1 MEEILNAAPQHVVT
15 LENINLKYNG
25 ERGEVTALQ
34 NVNLNIEKGEFI
46 CVLGPSGC
54 GKSTLL
60 NIMAGFLKPTEGEAK

>member
-1 MEEILNAAPQHVVT
+1 MEELLKEESQDVVT
-15 LENINLKYNG
+15 LKNINLRYNG

-54 GKSTLL
+54 GKSL
-60 NIMAGFLKPTEGEAK
+60 

>member
-1 MEEILNAAPQHVVT
+1 MEELLREESQDVVT
-15 LENINLKYNG
+15 LENINLRYNG

-54 GKSTLL
+54 GDYVKIRLS
-60 NIMAGFLKPTEGEAK
+60 

>member
-1 MEEILNAAPQHVVT
+1 MEEILNAKPQHVVT
-15 LENINLKYNG
+15 MEHINLKYNG

-54 GKSTLL
+54 GKST
-60 NIMAGFLKPTEGEAK
+60 

>member
-46 CVLGPSGC
+46 CVLGPS
-54 GKSTLL
+54 
-60 NIMAGFLKPTEGEAK
+60 